1 MKLRRKEGIY
11 IKCVDHKS
19 SSWKK
24 EWNFNFFEKLPLSS
38 IYFHN
43 FLSCAIMIWFNFEEM
58 NIMLSISLLN
68 CFLCGSNVALRNND
82 LLLIGKVAS
91 WGAEQIFSTWWT
103 LIYRCE
109 ELWVDWKAEQYR
121 SSIWF
126 WTLGDHWSYEAFF
139 SILLRLNWKPAVRTK
154 FDVDYDIFLV
164 YILTI
169 FCLVYISL
177 LLINYFGKYTFVC
190 VWCFFLPQSFQIQL
204 SI

>member
-1 MKLRRKEGIY
+1 MKLQFF
-11 IKCVDHKS
+11 
-19 SSWKK
+19 WKITYFL
-24 EWNFNFFEKLPLSS
+24 NLFSYFS
-38 IYFHN
+38 IP
-43 FLSCAIMIWFNFEEM
+43 CAIMIWFNFEEM
-58 NIMLSISLLN
+58 NIMMSTSLLN
-68 CFLCGSNVALRNND
+68 YFLYGSNVALRNND

-91 WGAEQIFSTWWT
+91 WGTKQFFSTWWT

-126 WTLGDHWSYEAFF
+126 WNLGDHWGYEVFF
-139 SILLRLNWKPAVRTK
+139 SILLRLSWKPAVRTK

-169 FCLVYISL
+169 FSLVYISL